1 MSVPAIVR
9 AFALGFAAS
18 TLLHACSQPLPEEG
32 SPEAELYRAQ
42 CGTCHR
48 AFQPSTMTAS
58 MWRYQYDRMEPK
70 HRAAGTI
77 ITPADRDRILAYL
90 ERHAAR

>member
-1 MSVPAIVR
+1 MSFPAVVR

-18 TLLHACSQPLPEEG
+18 TILSSCSQPLPEEG
-32 SPEAELYRAQ
+32 SPAANLYRAQ
-42 CGTCHR
+42 CGSCHR
-48 AFQPSTMTAS
+48 PYQPSTMTAT

-77 ITPADRDRILAYL
+77 ITPADREQIMAYL
-90 ERHAAR
+90 ERNSAK